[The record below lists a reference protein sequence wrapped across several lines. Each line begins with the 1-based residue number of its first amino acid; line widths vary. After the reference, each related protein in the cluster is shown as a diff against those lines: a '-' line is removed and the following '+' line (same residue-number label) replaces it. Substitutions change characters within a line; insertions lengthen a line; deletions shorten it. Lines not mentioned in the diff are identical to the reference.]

1 MATCDIEQLIADGK
15 CFGCLEPKQ
24 LAAVQ
29 LQMLCELKERIEA
42 LVAAIPAPA
51 EEGPTHEDLVYAA
64 SLDID
69 LDGADYQTVVLA
81 GNLDFNGTL
90 NRPTVGL
97 VKAVA
102 VIIEADGSDR
112 TLTFNAN
119 WTFMG
124 TAPVDIVANKV
135 GVLSITAKGPAET
148 DVICAYYVED

>member
-1 MATCDIEQLIADGK
+1 MATCDIEQLMADGK

-29 LQMLCELKERIEA
+29 LQMLCELKDRIET
-42 LVAAIPAPA
+42 LIAAIPAA
-51 EEGPTHEDLVYAA
+51 EVGPTHEDLVYAA

-69 LDGADYQTVVLA
+69 LDGADYQTVA
-81 GNLDFNGTL
+81 ITGDLDFNGTL
-90 NRPTVGL
+90 NRPVAGL
-97 VKAVA
+97 AKAVA

-124 TAPVDIVANKV
+124 TAPVDIAANKV
-135 GVLSITAKGPAET
+135 GVLSITATGPNET